1 RKTMEADT
9 CSFPPMERLLLKA
22 ATMGDATSMK
32 HLELHTPRLL
42 FGTTPQ
48 GNSCLHISA
57 AHGHEQFSKD
67 AVALDPSL
75 LEAIN
80 KEGETP
86 LLTAVRYGHVSLARV
101 LVELCRNH
109 ELRSTVMW
117 AQDND
122 GCNVLHHAIRS
133 GHRELALELIAAEPA
148 LSRAVNKHNESP
160 LFIAAA
166 RDFTDVCDKLL
177 EIPDSAHSGH
187 CSNNALHAAVYNGNS
202 VITRMIMEARPLLA
216 REENSNKR
224 TPAHEA
230 ALQGRTDLL
239 RVMLEYDW
247 SIGYLNTTG
256 FGSLLTCAAFR
267 GHIDVARELLSHCPD
282 APYHHVGQGYTVLH
296 QAVNSVQPEFVEFII
311 GTPQLRNVVNM
322 RDRNG
327 LTALHRAV
335 ANCNPRMVAALL
347 LHPDIDVAVLDN
359 SGYPATWKLSLA
371 SPDHTDRV
379 KTLNWN
385 EVSMLMLQA
394 NPKDAGFI
402 QNIYMVVKNKVTNA
416 SRKDAKSLTQTYT
429 SNTSLVAILIA
440 TITFAA
446 AFTLPGGYSSD
457 AGSEGLPIMVGR
469 PAFQAFLISDTLAMC
484 SSLSV
489 AFICIIAR
497 WGDLEFLLYYR
508 SFTKKLMWFAYMA
521 TTTAFATGL
530 YTVVAPR
537 LQWLAVAICVLSVFL
552 PVFTYLLGKWPILKL
567 RYRLG
572 RTFKSEFLDM
582 V

>member
-1 RKTMEADT
+1 MMEADT
-9 CSFPPMERLLLKA
+9 CSFPPMDRLLLKA

-32 HLELHTPRLL
+32 HLELHTPRML

-57 AHGHEQFSKD
+57 AHGHEQFCKE

-75 LEAIN
+75 LEAVN
-80 KEGETP
+80 AEGETP
-86 LLTAVRYGHVSLARV
+86 LLTAVKYGHVSLARV
-101 LVELCRNH
+101 LVELCRDH
-109 ELRSTVMW
+109 ELRNTVMW
-117 AQDND
+117 AQDDD

-133 GHRELALELIAAEPA
+133 GHRELTLELIAAEPA
-148 LSRAVNKHNESP
+148 LSRAVNQYNESP

-166 RDFTDVCDKLL
+166 RDFTDVCDRLL
-177 EIPDSAHSGH
+177 KIQDSAHSGH
-187 CSNNALHAAVYNGNS
+187 CNSNALHAAVHNGNS

-216 REENSNKR
+216 REENTVKE
-224 TPAHEA
+224 TPAHKV
-230 ALQGRTDLL
+230 ALDGRTDLL

-256 FGSLLTCAAFR
+256 CGSLLICAAFR

-282 APYHHVGQGYTVLH
+282 APYFYVGQAGFTVLH
-296 QAVNSVQPEFVEFII
+296 QAVQSVHPEFVEFII
-311 GTPQLRNVVNM
+311 GTPQLRKVVNM
-322 RDRNG
+322 RDRYG
-327 LTALHRAV
+327 YTALHRAV
-335 ANCNPRMVAALL
+335 EMCNPRMVAALL
-347 LHPDIDVAVLDN
+347 LHPDIDVAVLNNYSNSSTWALSQSPDN
-359 SGYPATWKLSLA
+359 S
-371 SPDHTDRV
+371 DHV

-394 NPKDAGFI
+394 NPKDAGYI
-402 QNIYMVVKNKVTNA
+402 HNIYMVVKDEVTKA
-416 SRKDAKSLTQTYT
+416 SRKDAKTLTQTYT

-457 AGSEGLPIMVGR
+457 AGSEGLPIMAGKSV
-469 PAFQAFLISDTLAMC
+469 FQAFLISDTLAMC

-537 LQWLAVAICVLSVFL
+537 LQWLAVVICVLSVFL

-572 RTFKSEFLDM
+572 RAFKSEFLDI

>member
-1 RKTMEADT
+1 MAVHT
-9 CSFPPMERLLLKA
+9 CSFPPMERQLLEA
-22 ATMGDATSMK
+22 ATMDDFCK
-32 HLELHTPRLL
+32 E
-42 FGTTPQ
+42 
-48 GNSCLHISA
+48 
-57 AHGHEQFSKD
+57 

-75 LEAIN
+75 LEAVN
-80 KEGETP
+80 AEGETP

-109 ELRSTVMW
+109 ESRNTVMW
-117 AQDND
+117 AQDDD

-166 RDFTDVCDKLL
+166 RDFTDVCDSLL
-177 EIPDSAHSGH
+177 RIPDSAHSGH
-187 CSNNALHAAVYNGNS
+187 CNNNALHAAVDNGNS
-202 VITRMIMEARPLLA
+202 DITRMIMEARPLLA
-216 REENSNKR
+216 RDENNHKA
-224 TPAHEA
+224 TPAHRA
-230 ALQGRTDLL
+230 ALEGRTPLL

-247 SIGYLNTTG
+247 SIGYVSTTG
-256 FGSLLTCAAFR
+256 FGSLLTCAAYR

-296 QAVNSVQPEFVEFII
+296 RAVLSVQPEFVEFII
-311 GTPQLRNVVNM
+311 GTPQLRKVVNM
-322 RDRNG
+322 RDPHG
-327 LTALHRAV
+327 STALHYAV
-335 ANCNPRMVAALL
+335 ETCNPRMVAALL
-347 LHPDIDVAVLDN
+347 LHPDIDVAVLNNNND
-359 SGYPATWKLSLA
+359 PAIWMLTA
-371 SPDHTDRV
+371 YSPGHADHV
-379 KTLNWN
+379 KTLNWT

-394 NPKDAGFI
+394 TPKQAGI
-402 QNIYMVVKNKVTNA
+402 IKNIYTVEKGNVTDA

-457 AGSEGLPIMVGR
+457 AGSEGLPIMAGK
-469 PAFQAFLISDTLAMC
+469 PAFQVFLISDTLAMC

-497 WGDLEFLLYYR
+497 WGDFEFLLYYK
-508 SFTKKLMWFAYMA
+508 SATKKLMWFAYMA

-537 LQWLAVAICVLSVFL
+537 LQWFAVAICVLSVFL

-572 RTFKSEFLDM
+572 RTFKSEILDM